1 MTPRLLTRTG
11 AATYLG
17 RSVRTFDAEV
27 AAGIWPPAIRLRRKL
42 AWDKAA
48 LDRIVDTFSGID
60 TEREDHHEA
69 TTEKI
74 NELFGRPWPSI
85 RREAR

>member
-1 MTPRLLTRTG
+1 MIPRLLTWSE
-11 AATYLG
+11 AAAYLG
-17 RSVRTFDAEV
+17 RSVRTFGAEV
-27 AAGIWPPAIRLRRKL
+27 AAGIWTPAIRLRRKL

>member
-1 MTPRLLTRTG
+1 MIPPLLTRSE

-60 TEREDHHEA
+60 TEKGVQHEA
-69 TTEKI
+69 TKEKI
-74 NELFGRPWPSI
+74 DELFGRPWPSV

>member
-1 MTPRLLTRTG
+1 MTPRLLTRAE

-17 RSVRTFDAEV
+17 RSARTFDAEV
-27 AAGIWPPAIRLRRKL
+27 AEGVWPSAIRSGRKKV
-42 AWDKAA
+42 WDRVA
-48 LDRIVDTFSGID
+48 LDRKVDLYSGFQTK
-60 TEREDHHEA
+60 TENHHEV

-74 NELFGRPWPSI
+74 DELFGRPWPSV